1 MDPLWIIAAF
11 VCGAVVARIGLPPL
25 VGYLVAGFVLNSFG
39 VEGGQFLE
47 EIANAGVTLL
57 LFTIGLKLRI
67 KSLVRP
73 EVWAGATIHML
84 LTVALI
90 GAGIWLLG
98 AVTVPFFHLLNWK
111 SMLLVAFALSFS
123 STVFAMKV
131 FEAKNELPSRHAA
144 TAIGILIIQDILAV
158 AFLAAS
164 SGKLPSPWALALVA
178 GILALRPLLG
188 RYLARCG
195 HGELLMLF
203 GILMT
208 VIGYRSFELV
218 GLKGD
223 LGALVFGMLLASH
236 PKASELANLLLGF
249 KDLLL
254 VGFFLIIGLS
264 GNPTGAAF
272 GMALLLVLAVPF
284 KAALFFAILT
294 RFKLRA
300 RTAILG
306 SLSLANYSEFGLI
319 VASIGAANGWIGKDW
334 LIIIAISLSITFIL
348 AAPLNAFA
356 HHIYARFSD
365 LLKRFET
372 ETRLREDEPIHTG
385 EAEVGIIGMGG
396 VGTAAYD
403 EMQRRYGD
411 VVIALDFCTDT
422 VQRHRKVGRNV
433 VYGDADDSDFWE
445 RVDLKDSRIGLV
457 MLALPDPQTSRFA
470 VQQLR
475 RLGFKGRIAASVRYE
490 DEIAVLRDAGI
501 DAAYSLYEE
510 AGVGF
515 ADHVCSE
522 LGYCRI
528 YRNGTV
534 LDQ

>member
-11 VCGAVVARIGLPPL
+11 VFGAIVARLGLPPL

-39 VEGGQFLE
+39 VEGGQTLE

-57 LFTIGLKLRI
+57 LFTIGLKLKI

-84 LTVALI
+84 LTVAVL
-90 GAGIWLLG
+90 GAGIWFLG
-98 AVTVPFFHLLNWK
+98 AVAMPYFRLLTWK
-111 SMLLVAFALSFS
+111 NMLLVAFALSFS
-123 STVFAMKV
+123 STVFAVKV
-131 FEAKNELPSRHAA
+131 FEAKNEIPSRHAA
-144 TAIGILIIQDILAV
+144 TAIGILIIQDIIAV

-178 GILALRPLLG
+178 GLLILRPLLG
-188 RYLARCG
+188 RFLVRCG

-208 VIGYRSFELV
+208 VIGYKSFELV

-223 LGALVFGMLLASH
+223 LGALVFGVLLATH
-236 PKASELANLLLGF
+236 PKAPELANRLLGF
-249 KDLLL
+249 KDLFLI
-254 VGFFLIIGLS
+254 GFFLIIGLS
-264 GNPTGAAF
+264 GSPTWTAF
-272 GMALLLVLAVPF
+272 GIALLLVLAVPF

-319 VASIGAANGWIGKDW
+319 VASIGTANGWIGKDW
-334 LIIIAISLSITFIL
+334 LIVIAISLSITFVL

-356 HHIYARFSD
+356 HNIYARFSD

-372 ETRLREDEPIHTG
+372 ETRLKEDEPIHTG
-385 EAEVGIIGMGG
+385 EAEVGVIGMGG

-411 VVIALDFCTDT
+411 VVIAMDFSMDT
-422 VQRHRKVGRNV
+422 VQQHREMGRNV

-445 RVDLKDSRIGLV
+445 RVDLTDSRIVLV

-470 VQQLR
+470 VQQLQ
-475 RLGFKGRIAASVRYE
+475 RLGFQGRIAASVRYE
-490 DEIAVLRDAGI
+490 DEIAVLHEAGI

-522 LGYCRI
+522 LGYCRL
-528 YRNGTV
+528 YQKGT
-534 LDQ
+534 QP